1 LPILAVVTASSK
13 KGDQVLSQLET
24 NANEVAVAI
33 SIEKIGFYVGFNQ
46 VVALVPKLLVA
57 ALILWV
63 GLSPSVA
70 GEVLLSVQN
79 WSTTSFGGW
88 YIYVTAFYTVVCLT
102 LAIWPRT
109 AHVKLGRP
117 DEKPEFSMFTWLSMM
132 FGAGIGIGMLT
143 YSTAEPIFHFA
154 NNPDTI
160 KGITAGLDENN
171 VRNAYKWAMLH
182 YGFTPWAC
190 YGVVGISL
198 GYLSYN
204 RGLPLTIR
212 SALQPLFGRV
222 MSGPAGHVVD
232 IVAILATVVGLSV
245 TIGYGVSQF
254 ASGLFNI
261 SGAQWLVG
269 EGGKPTL
276 LAQLF
281 GLTLIIGASCL
292 SAMSGLNK
300 GIKWLSNINM
310 GLSVFLIAFF
320 VFFGATFFAL
330 QTFAYTIWD
339 YLVALPTMSTTVWTD
354 NGVEPSASLQDWQG
368 TWTIFYWAWWIAFAP
383 FVGLFLARVSRGR
396 TIREYVI
403 GAIVIPSV
411 ICLVWFAFLGATAID
426 LELSGVAQGSIVNA
440 DISAQLFKTINLIL
454 SPELAVALSV
464 VIVILLLTFLV
475 TSADSGILIINTLAS
490 GGNQSQKHT
499 KHVVIWGVIFAV
511 LIGVLLSAGGMDALR
526 SVMIIGALPFSLVM
540 VLMAISLVKALLSEE
555 K

>member
-1 LPILAVVTASSK
+1 M
-13 KGDQVLSQLET
+13 SQPET

-33 SIEKIGFYVGFNQ
+33 STERFGFYAGFNQ
-46 VVALVPKLLVA
+46 VVVLVPKLLLA

-63 GLSPSVA
+63 GLSPSAA

-88 YIYVTAFYTVVCLT
+88 YIYVTAFYTVVCLA

-109 AHVKLGRP
+109 AHVKLGRS

-160 KGITAGLDENN
+160 KGITTGLDENN

-212 SALQPLFGRV
+212 SALQPLFGRA
-222 MSGPAGHVVD
+222 MSGSAGHVVD

-281 GLTLIIGASCL
+281 GLTLIVGASCL
-292 SAMSGLNK
+292 SAMSGLNR

-320 VFFGATFFAL
+320 VIFGATFFAL

-339 YLVALPTMSTTVWTD
+339 YLVALPAMSTTVWAD
-354 NGVEPSASLQDWQG
+354 NGVEPYTSLQSWQG
-368 TWTIFYWAWWIAFAP
+368 SWTIFYWAWWIAFAP

-411 ICLVWFAFLGATAID
+411 ICLVWFTFIGATAID

-440 DISAQLFKTINLIL
+440 DMSAQLFKTINLIL
-454 SPELAVALSV
+454 TPGLAVALSV

-499 KHVVIWGVIFAV
+499 RHVVIWGVIFAV

-540 VLMAISLVKALLSEE
+540 VFMAISLVKALLNAE

>member
-1 LPILAVVTASSK
+1 MGEIKTNDQDAAVTITTRSS
-13 KGDQVLSQLET
+13 
-24 NANEVAVAI
+24 
-33 SIEKIGFYVGFNQ
+33 GFYEGFNP
-46 VVALVPKLLVA
+46 VVALAPKILVA

-63 GLSPSVA
+63 GLSPSAA
-70 GEVLLSVQN
+70 GQVLLEVQT
-79 WSTTSFGGW
+79 WSTQNFGGW
-88 YIYVTAFYTVVCLT
+88 YVYVTAFYTIVCLA
-102 LAIWPRT
+102 LGIWPRT
-109 AHVKLGRP
+109 AHVKLGQI

-160 KGITAGLDENN
+160 KGLTTGLDEDN

-182 YGFTPWAC
+182 YGLTPWAC

-212 SALQPLFGRV
+212 SALQPLFGRA
-222 MSGPAGHVVD
+222 MSGGFGHVVD
-232 IVAILATVVGLSV
+232 IVAILATIVGLSV

-261 SGAQWLVG
+261 SGADWLVG

-276 LAQLF
+276 LAQLV
-281 GLTLIIGASCL
+281 GLILIISASCL
-292 SAMSGLNK
+292 SAMSGLQK

-320 VFFGATFFAL
+320 VLFGATFFAL
-330 QTFAYTIWD
+330 QTFFYAIWD
-339 YLVALPTMSTTVWTD
+339 YLIALPAMSTTVWRAAGTETSVALE
-354 NGVEPSASLQDWQG
+354 GWQAS
-368 TWTIFYWAWWIAFAP
+368 WTIFYWAWWIAFAP

-403 GAIVIPSV
+403 GAMIIPSL
-411 ICLVWFAFLGATAID
+411 ICLVWFTFIGATAID
-426 LELSGVAQGSIVNA
+426 LELSGVAQGAIVNA
-440 DISAQLFKTINLIL
+440 DISAQLFETINLIL
-454 SPELAVALSV
+454 TPNMAVGLSV
-464 VIVILLLTFLV
+464 VIVVLLLTFLV

-490 GGNQSQKHT
+490 GGNQSQKQT
-499 KHVVIWGVIFAV
+499 KHVVIWGTLFSI
-511 LIGVLLSAGGMDALR
+511 LIGVLLAAGGMDALR
-526 SVMIIGALPFSLVM
+526 SVMIIGALPFSIVM
-540 VLMAISLVKALLSEE
+540 ALMAVSLIKTLVTDE

>member
-1 LPILAVVTASSK
+1 LQGSEPSQ
-13 KGDQVLSQLET
+13 DQ
-24 NANEVAVAI
+24 AAVAI
-33 SIEKIGFYVGFNQ
+33 TTQQSGFYEGFNR
-46 VVALVPKLLVA
+46 VVAVVPKLLIG
-57 ALILWV
+57 ALIVWV
-63 GLSPSVA
+63 GLSPSAA
-70 GEVLLSVQN
+70 GEVLLEVQN
-79 WSTTSFGGW
+79 WSTQNFGGW
-88 YIYVTAFYTVVCLT
+88 YVYVTAFYTIVCLV
-102 LAIWPRT
+102 LGLWPRT
-109 AHVKLGRP
+109 AHVKLGKA
-117 DEKPEFSMFTWLSMM
+117 DETPEFNMFTWLSMM

-160 KGITAGLDENN
+160 KGLTDGLDENN

-212 SALQPLFGRV
+212 SALQPLFGRA
-222 MSGPAGHVVD
+222 MSGNAGHLVD
-232 IVAILATVVGLSV
+232 IVAILATIVGLSV

-261 SGAQWLVG
+261 SGADWLVG

-276 LAQLF
+276 LAQLV
-281 GLTLIIGASCL
+281 GLTLIVSASCL
-292 SAMSGLNK
+292 SAMSGLQR

-310 GLSVFLIAFF
+310 SLSVFLIAFF
-320 VFFGATFFAL
+320 VLFGATFFAL
-330 QTFAYTIWD
+330 QTFVYTIWD
-339 YLVALPTMSTTVWTD
+339 YLIALPAMSTTVWTD
-354 NGVEPSASLQDWQG
+354 NGAEPSGALQSWQG
-368 TWTIFYWAWWIAFAP
+368 AWTIFYWAWWIAFAP

-403 GAIVIPSV
+403 GAMIIPSL
-411 ICLVWFAFLGATAID
+411 ICLVWFTFIGATAID

-464 VIVILLLTFLV
+464 VIVVLLLTFLV

-490 GGNQSQKHT
+490 GGNQSQKQA
-499 KHVVIWGVIFAV
+499 KHVVIWGVLFSV
-511 LIGVLLSAGGMDALR
+511 LIGVLLAAGGMDALR
-526 SVMIIGALPFSLVM
+526 SVMIIGALPFSIVM
-540 VLMAISLVKALLSEE
+540 ALMAISLVKTLLNEHQSSD
-555 K
+555 

>member
-1 LPILAVVTASSK
+1 MGEIRTNDQDAAVTITTRSS
-13 KGDQVLSQLET
+13 
-24 NANEVAVAI
+24 
-33 SIEKIGFYVGFNQ
+33 GFYEGFNP
-46 VVALVPKLLVA
+46 VVALAPKILVA

-63 GLSPSVA
+63 GLSPSAA
-70 GEVLLSVQN
+70 GQVLLEVQT
-79 WSTTSFGGW
+79 WSTQNFGGW
-88 YIYVTAFYTVVCLT
+88 YVYVTAFYTIVCLA
-102 LAIWPRT
+102 LGIWPRT
-109 AHVKLGRP
+109 AHVKLGQI

-160 KGITAGLDENN
+160 KGLTTGLDEDN

-182 YGFTPWAC
+182 YGVTPWAC

-212 SALQPLFGRV
+212 SALQPLFGRA
-222 MSGPAGHVVD
+222 MSGGFGHVVD
-232 IVAILATVVGLSV
+232 IVAILATIVGLSV

-261 SGAQWLVG
+261 SGADWLVG

-276 LAQLF
+276 LAQLV
-281 GLTLIIGASCL
+281 GLILIISASCL
-292 SAMSGLNK
+292 SAMSGLQK

-320 VFFGATFFAL
+320 VLFGATFFAL
-330 QTFAYTIWD
+330 QTFFYAIWD
-339 YLVALPTMSTTVWTD
+339 YLIALPAMSTTVWRAAGTETSVALE
-354 NGVEPSASLQDWQG
+354 GWQAS
-368 TWTIFYWAWWIAFAP
+368 WTIFYWAWWIAFAP

-403 GAIVIPSV
+403 GAMIIPSL
-411 ICLVWFAFLGATAID
+411 ICLVWFTFIGATAID
-426 LELSGVAQGSIVNA
+426 LELSGVAQGAIVNA
-440 DISAQLFKTINLIL
+440 DISAQLFETINLIL
-454 SPELAVALSV
+454 TPNMAVGLSV
-464 VIVILLLTFLV
+464 VIVVLLLTFLV

-490 GGNQSQKHT
+490 GGNQSQKQT
-499 KHVVIWGVIFAV
+499 KHVVIWGTLFSI
-511 LIGVLLSAGGMDALR
+511 LIGVLLAAGGMDALR
-526 SVMIIGALPFSLVM
+526 SVMIIGALPFSIVM
-540 VLMAISLVKALLSEE
+540 ALMAVSLVKTLVTDE